1 MTPGKEVRYDP
12 REMKALWTNDIHLEF
27 LDDRQYDDFLRRLA
41 EAECDCLLLG
51 GDIGTAPTILGY
63 LNDIQRTVRKPVYF
77 VLGNHDFYRG
87 SISVVRTAM
96 QELPAPRWLGGMG
109 FVPLTQKTCLVG
121 HDGWGD
127 GRYGVNVRPFLSRNS
142 ASTKPSRRSSIT
154 TLAANSWGSENRA
167 C

>member
-127 GRYGVNVRPFLSRNS
+127 GRYGVNVRPT
-142 ASTKPSRRSSIT
+142 ASTAGRRFART
-154 TLAANSWGSENRA
+154 
-167 C
+167 